1 MAVERPK
8 KEAPKAKEPI
18 VEPVVEEVV
27 EAPVA
32 EPVAEVVETSVEEV
46 VETEVS
52 ESEPEVEAMSRR
64 GRKSAAE
71 KADEIKRTREDIESN
86 FANMIA
92 HEPAKADLFRLEL
105 AQALKQAGL

>member
-18 VEPVVEEVV
+18 VEEVIEEVI

-32 EPVAEVVETSVEEV
+32 EPVAEPVVEAAESKDDVEAPEA
-46 VETEVS
+46 
-52 ESEPEVEAMSRR
+52 EVEAMSKR
-64 GRKSAAE
+64 GRKSAAD
-71 KADEIKRTREDIESN
+71 KAAEIKRTREDIESN

-105 AQALKQAGL
+105 AQALKDAGL

>member
-1 MAVERPK
+1 MAERQK

-18 VEPVVEEVV
+18 VEEVVEEVV
-27 EAPVA
+27 EPAPVA
-32 EPVAEVVETSVEEV
+32 EPVETVETKT
-46 VETEVS
+46 ETAEADV
-52 ESEPEVEAMSRR
+52 EVEAMAKR

-71 KADEIKRTREDIESN
+71 KAAEIKRTREDIESN

-105 AQALKQAGL
+105 AQALKDAGLV

>member
-27 EAPVA
+27 EVPAA
-32 EPVAEVVETSVEEV
+32 EPVVEVVEAKAEEIA
-46 VETEVS
+46 ETEAA
-52 ESEPEVEAMSRR
+52 EPEVEAMSRR

-71 KADEIKRTREDIESN
+71 KAAEIKRTREDIESN
-86 FANMIA
+86 FANLIA

-105 AQALKQAGL
+105 AQALKDAGLV

>member
-1 MAVERPK
+1 MAERPK

-27 EAPVA
+27 EAPAA
-32 EPVAEVVETSVEEV
+32 EPVVEVVETKVEEV

-52 ESEPEVEAMSRR
+52 ESEPEVEAMGRR

-71 KADEIKRTREDIESN
+71 KAAEIKRTREDIESN
-86 FANMIA
+86 FANLIA
-92 HEPAKADLFRLEL
+92 HEPAKADLLRLEL
-105 AQALKQAGL
+105 AETLKRAGL

>member
-27 EAPVA
+27 EAPAA
-32 EPVAEVVETSVEEV
+32 EPVVEAVEAKAEVE
-46 VETEVS
+46 ETEAA
-52 ESEPEVEAMSRR
+52 EPEVEAMSKR

-71 KADEIKRTREDIESN
+71 KAAEIKRTREDIESN

-105 AQALKQAGL
+105 AQALKDAGLV

>member
-27 EAPVA
+27 ESPVA
-32 EPVAEVVETSVEEV
+32 DAVETKVEEEVAEA
-46 VETEVS
+46 
-52 ESEPEVEAMSRR
+52 EVEAMAKR
-64 GRKSAAE
+64 GRKSSAE
-71 KADEIKRTREDIESN
+71 KAAEIKRTRDDIESN
-86 FANMIA
+86 FANKIA

-105 AQALKQAGL
+105 VQALKDAGLV

>member
-27 EAPVA
+27 ETPVA
-32 EPVAEVVETSVEEV
+32 EPVAEVAEAKAEE
-46 VETEVS
+46 VETEAA
-52 ESEPEVEAMSRR
+52 EPEVEVMSKR

-71 KADEIKRTREDIESN
+71 KAAEIQRTREDIESN

-105 AQALKQAGL
+105 AQALKDAGLA

>member
-27 EAPVA
+27 EAPAA
-32 EPVAEVVETSVEEV
+32 EPVVETAEAKAEVE
-46 VETEVS
+46 ETEAA
-52 ESEPEVEAMSRR
+52 EPEVEAMSKR

-71 KADEIKRTREDIESN
+71 KAAEIKRTREDIESN

-105 AQALKQAGL
+105 AQALKDAGLV